1 MLGDSEYEEA
11 WGAFFQELKQRG
23 LRGVDYTVSDQLG
36 GLVRAIRQHFI
47 RNSGCPRFGNGSSV
61 GGLSRILCK
70 LIYKATPLKGG
81 RIRL

>member
-11 WGAFFQELKQRG
+11 WRAFFQELKQRG

-61 GGLSRILCK
+61 GRK
-70 LIYKATPLKGG
+70 D
-81 RIRL
+81 IRNI